1 MEEGSMRSAAILT
14 SLFLTAASS
23 AEEPKRAEPPKK
35 APAIKEPKL
44 RTELNDRVKT
54 DQAARMALIDF
65 MKKHGEGGRLD
76 LKKLDPSLKADHDK
90 LMHAV
95 TKADEDNTKWLGGI
109 VEKHGWPTHSL
120 VGKDGAHSA
129 WLLVQHADRDPK
141 FQRKCLDLMAKAKK
155 DEVSQSDVAYLTDRV
170 LLAEGKKQRYA
181 TQFTLTD
188 GKWEPRPLEDPA
200 NIDKLR
206 KEAGLQP
213 LAEYKKQLEALYGK
227 GKK

>member
-1 MEEGSMRSAAILT
+1 MHTAAI
-14 SLFLTAASS
+14 SMSVFLTAFCS
-23 AEEPKRAEPPKK
+23 ADEPKK
-35 APAIKEPKL
+35 AEAAKKALAIKEPKL
-44 RTELNDRVKT
+44 RMELIDRVKA

-65 MKKHGEGGRLD
+65 MKKHGESGQVD
-76 LKKLDPSLKADHDK
+76 VKKLDPSLKTEHDK
-90 LMHAV
+90 LMHSV
-95 TKADEDNTKWLGGI
+95 TKADEDNTKWLGGV
-109 VEKHGWPTHSL
+109 VEKYGWPTHSL
-120 VGKDGAHSA
+120 VGRNGAHSA

-141 FQRKCLDLMAKAKK
+141 FQRKCLDLMAKALK

-200 NIDKLR
+200 IIDKLR

-213 LAEYKKQLEALYGK
+213 LAEYKKQLEAMYGQ